1 MAFENFYKEQ
11 DAYNTAHPKE
21 MVRVVTSGSP
31 VLNRSILLR
40 SIYDINTMNDIELRK
55 FVGNSFNVILNSI
68 FIGKEESA
76 PYIACFTNVRFLDA
90 FIDVLDNMMRSG
102 NMITKDNVIKI
113 NSICYE
119 YIRLQTAKDNNVVYR
134 MIRLGNII
142 NRDILPSLL
151 GLGLSNDLATM
162 LVIARNSSF
171 DLNVCIKRVDFI
183 VINQPKELMSIEMIK
198 RIYEYLFQPMIYW
211 SKAFQHIML
220 DVLPEYSD
228 DSWVTEEI
236 QEVDSTLSL
245 AALDIL
251 NELPSEV
258 IRQTLLNYA
267 EGYRTAHPGERFR
280 FDIRKIS
287 YEHDKILNEIRKL
300 EDYEGIYMPS

>member
-1 MAFENFYKEQ
+1 MAFEKFYEEQ
-11 DAYNTAHPKE
+11 RAYDEAHKKE
-21 MVRVVTSGSP
+21 MVKIVTSNSP
-31 VLNRSILLR
+31 VLNKSILLR

-55 FVGNSFNVILNSI
+55 FVNNSFNVILNSI

-76 PYIACFTNVRFLDA
+76 PYISCFTNVRFLDA
-90 FIDVLDNMMRSG
+90 FIDVLDNLMRSG
-102 NMITKDNVIKI
+102 AMITKDNVIKI

-119 YIRLQTAKDNNVVYR
+119 YIRLQSGKDHNVVYR
-134 MIRLGNII
+134 MIRLGNMI

-171 DLNVCIKRVDFI
+171 DLNICIKRVDFI

-211 SKAFQHIML
+211 VKAFQYIML
-220 DVLPEYSD
+220 DVLPEYD
-228 DSWVTEEI
+228 ENSWVTEEI

-251 NELPSEV
+251 NELPSET
-258 IRQTLLNYA
+258 IRHTLLNYA
-267 EGYRTAHPGERFR
+267 EGYRTIHTGERYR
-280 FDIRKIS
+280 FDICKIS
-287 YEHDKILNEIRKL
+287 MDYDKILNEIRKL
-300 EDYEGIYMPS
+300 EEYEGIYMPR